1 MVSLLICWKK
11 YLNRGKVDTV
21 KDTPELS
28 QGLLSSTINTI
39 STEKEHDQSH
49 RRFPSFSPQ
58 TSDITIDGSR
68 QYTSISKQETYPI
81 FTLNT
86 DADISA
92 EALISKID
100 KIVKIGK
107 MTEIRFSEVD
117 ERFSLLVNQ
126 NLAMQNDI
134 EKLKSSQTA
143 RN

>member
-1 MVSLLICWKK
+1 MVNLLICWKK
-11 YLNRGKVDTV
+11 HINRGKVDTV

-58 TSDITIDGSR
+58 TTYITIDGSR

-86 DADISA
+86 DADLSA
-92 EALISKID
+92 EALISN
-100 KIVKIGK
+100 IVKIGK
-107 MTEIRFSEVD
+107 MTEIRFNEVD
-117 ERFSLLVNQ
+117 ERLSLLVNQ
-126 NLAMQNDI
+126 NLVMQNDI

>member
-49 RRFPSFSPQ
+49 RRFPAFLPH
-58 TSDITIDGSR
+58 TSGTTIDGSQ
-68 QYTSISKQETYPI
+68 QYTSIAKQETSPI

-86 DADISA
+86 GADLYA
-92 EALISKID
+92 EARISKID
-100 KIVKIGK
+100 KIDKIGK
-107 MTEIRFSEVD
+107 MTEIRFSEMD
-117 ERFSLLVNQ
+117 ERLSLLVNQ

>member
-1 MVSLLICWKK
+1 MVSLLIFWKK
-11 YLNRGKVDTV
+11 YFNRDKVDTV

-39 STEKEHDQSH
+39 SAEKEHIQSH
-49 RRFPSFSPQ
+49 RRFPSFLPQ
-58 TSDITIDGSR
+58 ASGITIGGSR

-86 DADISA
+86 DADLSA

-100 KIVKIGK
+100 NIVKNGK
-107 MTEIRFSEVD
+107 MTEIRLSEVD